1 MNSLHIYIELL
12 GEAFLALRDNRLR
25 SLLSVVGIAI
35 GIAAVMT
42 VSAVSS
48 GGKAFVIKE
57 LETFGLRSVW
67 VFRDYADKDPNRRVR
82 QGSGLVEQDL
92 AILSG
97 ECCPAVHR
105 FSPVSLV
112 ENDPIIQ
119 WGNRYSNAE
128 IKGVNASYLAINNDR
143 LKLGRGFRQEDIY
156 SRRPVVL
163 VGETVSKD
171 LFPQTG
177 NPLGRHFRIAGRKYR
192 VIGVLQYKS
201 RDLLASIGSEGGED
215 ANNRI
220 LLPYTLVQQIN
231 GNQEISYLQAEAVS
245 LNQAERAAAQLKQ
258 VLERRYRGAYQ
269 YTQVTL
275 ASYLKTV
282 DRILGGITAM
292 GVVAASTS
300 LLVGGIGV
308 AGIMSTAVVER
319 IREIGVRMAIGANR
333 RHILFQFLAEAV
345 LISVIGGIAGLFVGL
360 LLGGLLD
367 LVTGFPLIPTP
378 SGILTGLTVSV
389 LVGLASG
396 YYPARRAAA
405 FLPVEALR
413 RE

>member
-1 MNSLHIYIELL
+1 MNGLRVFIELL
-12 GEAFLALRDNRLR
+12 NEAIYALWQNRLR

-48 GGKAFVIKE
+48 GGKAFVLKE

-67 VFRDYADKDPNRRVR
+67 VFRNYEDKDPQRRVR
-82 QGSGLVEQDL
+82 TGSGIETRDL
-92 AILSG
+92 AILQG
-97 ECCPAVHR
+97 ACCPAVRH
-105 FSPVSLV
+105 FSPVLLA
-112 ENDPIIQ
+112 NKGPIIQ
-119 WGNRYSNAE
+119 RGNRYSNAQ
-128 IKGVNASYLAINNDR
+128 IKGVDANYLSINND
-143 LKLGRGFRQEDIY
+143 LVQQGRGLRPQDIRR
-156 SRRPVVL
+156 RRPVAL
-163 VGETVSKD
+163 IGETVSRD
-171 LFPQTG
+171 LFPQVE
-177 NPLGRHFRIAGRKYR
+177 NPVGRDMRIGGRKYR
-192 VIGVLQYKS
+192 VVGLLQYKS
-201 RDLLASIGSEGGED
+201 RDLLSSIGSDGGED

-220 LLPYTLVQQIN
+220 LLPYTLLQQLN
-231 GNQEISYLQAEAVS
+231 GNQEVSYLQAEAVS
-245 LNQAERAAAQLKQ
+245 IDKAEQAAAQLK
-258 VLERRYRGAYQ
+258 LTLKRRHRGAYQ

-345 LISVIGGIAGLFVGL
+345 LISLFGGIVGL
-360 LLGGLLD
+360 LLGLLMGGVLD
-367 LVTGFPLIPTP
+367 LVTGFPLMPTL
-378 SGILTGLTVSV
+378 SGVLTGLIVSV

-396 YYPARRAAA
+396 YYPARQAASY
-405 FLPVEALR
+405 LPVEALR
-413 RE
+413 RD

>member
-1 MNSLHIYIELL
+1 MNGLRVLPDLL
-12 GEAFLALRDNRLR
+12 LEAWAALRENRLR
-25 SLLSVVGIAI
+25 SLLSVTGIAV

-48 GGKAFVIKE
+48 GGRAFVIRE

-67 VFRDYADKDPNRRVR
+67 VYRDYSDKDPHRRVR
-82 QGSGLVEQDL
+82 QGTGIEGRDL
-92 AILSG
+92 LSLQG
-97 ECCPAVHR
+97 GCCPALRR
-105 FSPVSLV
+105 FSPVAEAVKRPLT
-112 ENDPIIQ
+112 Q
-119 WGNRYSNAE
+119 WGNRYSNAA
-128 IKGVNASYLAINNDR
+128 IKGVDHRFTAINNDH
-143 LKLGRGFRQEDIY
+143 LKYGRGLRPDDI
-156 SRRPVVL
+156 SGRRPVAL
-163 VGETVSKD
+163 IGVSVVDD
-171 LFPQTG
+171 LFPGVG
-177 NPLGRHFRIAGRKYR
+177 NPVGRYLRIAGRKYR
-192 VIGVLQYKS
+192 VVGVLAYKS

-220 LLPYTLVQQIN
+220 LLPYPLVQRIN
-231 GNQEISYLQAEAVS
+231 GNQAISYIQAEAVS
-245 LNQAERAAAQLKQ
+245 LRQAGRAAAQLRQ
-258 VLERRYRGAYQ
+258 VLQRRHHGAYR

-319 IREIGVRMAIGANR
+319 IREIGVRMAIGATR
-333 RHILFQFLAEAV
+333 RQILFQFLAEAV
-345 LISVIGGIAGLFVGL
+345 LISVIGGFAGLGMGL
-360 LLGGLLD
+360 VLGGLLD
-367 LVTGFPLIPTP
+367 LVTGFPLIPTS
-378 SGILTGLTVSV
+378 SGILVGLLVSV

-396 YYPARRAAA
+396 YYPARRASGL
-405 FLPVEALR
+405 LPVEALR